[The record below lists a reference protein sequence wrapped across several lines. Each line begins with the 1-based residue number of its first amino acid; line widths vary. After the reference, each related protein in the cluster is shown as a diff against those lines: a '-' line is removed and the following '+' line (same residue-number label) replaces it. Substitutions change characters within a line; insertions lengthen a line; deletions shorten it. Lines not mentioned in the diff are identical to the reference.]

1 MLLGLAVCIH
11 QNGKKN
17 FFSNFFLTVGSYLA
31 FSSSVL
37 AKCQT
42 ILKACGTKPCK
53 GTVVIFKEIRID
65 IMSLKKYFLQ
75 VQLKVDSTSEEIA
88 KLKGQFTGSYQLW
101 HSVETLGSVLLFF
114 LPVSKGVHSWQI
126 FLSTRFGFTIILC
139 ISLVGW
145 ASYRTLV
152 YLLLTGLNS
161 QGIVQME
168 VNGQWRSYVHGPVV
182 KYVYEYLMI
191 WQVMWLRLIDY
202 LKTSFC

>member
-1 MLLGLAVCIH
+1 
-11 QNGKKN
+11 
-17 FFSNFFLTVGSYLA
+17 
-31 FSSSVL
+31 
-37 AKCQT
+37 
-42 ILKACGTKPCK
+42 
-53 GTVVIFKEIRID
+53 
-65 IMSLKKYFLQ
+65 MSLKKYFLQ

-114 LPVSKGVHSWQI
+114 LPVSKGV
-126 FLSTRFGFTIILC
+126 FLSTRFGFTIIQC

-168 VNGQWRSYVHGPVV
+168 VDGQWRSYVPVV

-202 LKTSFC
+202 LMTSFC